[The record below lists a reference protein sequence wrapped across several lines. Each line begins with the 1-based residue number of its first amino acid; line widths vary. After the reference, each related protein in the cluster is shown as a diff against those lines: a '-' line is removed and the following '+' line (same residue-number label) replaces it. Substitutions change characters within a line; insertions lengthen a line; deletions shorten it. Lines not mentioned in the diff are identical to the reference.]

1 MLELTGI
8 LFGVCALGILIL
20 VFLGWIL
27 VGGANP
33 ETRIFKSNSEE
44 ENKKLL

>member
-8 LFGVCALGILIL
+8 VFGVCALGILIL

-33 ETRIFKSNSEE
+33 ETRIFNTN
-44 ENKKLL
+44 NKK